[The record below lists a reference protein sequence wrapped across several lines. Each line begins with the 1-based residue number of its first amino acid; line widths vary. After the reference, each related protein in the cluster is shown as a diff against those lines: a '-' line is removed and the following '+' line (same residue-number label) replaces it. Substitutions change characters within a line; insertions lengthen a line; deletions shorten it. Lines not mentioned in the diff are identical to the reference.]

1 MQQWR
6 QVFISSSAGKTLSL
20 TACIPTGKLS
30 KQQLTSKIAAF
41 ISTRLPSEDINFFRC
56 ADRHTATSAQ
66 ASSGSVIRI
75 LVQIKVSTSE

>member
-1 MQQWR
+1 MQHWR
-6 QVFISSSAGKTLSL
+6 QVFTSNNAGMTLSL
-20 TACIPTGKLS
+20 TACIPTEKLS
-30 KQQLTSKIAAF
+30 KQQLISEIAAF
-41 ISTRLPSEDINFFRC
+41 ISTRLPSEDITVFRC